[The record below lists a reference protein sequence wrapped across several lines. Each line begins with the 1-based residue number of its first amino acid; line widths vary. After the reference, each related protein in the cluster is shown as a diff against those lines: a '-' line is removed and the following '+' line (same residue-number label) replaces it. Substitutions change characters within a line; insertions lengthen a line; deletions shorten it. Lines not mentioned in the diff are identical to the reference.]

1 MRADK
6 KEREPVKIEGAS
18 YRELRL
24 LEEIETDPQV
34 TQRRLAGKLGIALGV
49 TNLLVRT
56 MARRGYI
63 RATQLDWKRWV
74 YIVTPLG
81 FARKVSLTLAYV
93 DRFLD
98 HYRRVRVLLSQELG
112 ALSLNAESRI
122 AIYGTDEL
130 AELVY
135 LCLRDIGVTEI
146 EVLGPGADGRR
157 LLGMEVQS
165 LETMNAGDYTLV
177 VLAFPSRTESRRAN
191 LIASGVQ
198 PAQIVTVL
206 QNKAH
211 EPAASGKGND
221 AR

>member
-6 KEREPVKIEGAS
+6 EEGQPLKADGAS

-24 LEEIETDPQV
+24 LEEIETDPEV
-34 TQRRLAGKLGIALGV
+34 TQRRLASKLGVALGV

-56 MARRGYI
+56 MARKGYI
-63 RATQLDWKRWV
+63 RATQLSWKRWV
-74 YIVTPLG
+74 YIVTPQG

-93 DRFLD
+93 DSFLG
-98 HYRRVRVLLSQELG
+98 HYRRVRVLLGQELS

-146 EVLGPGADGRR
+146 EVLDQQANGRR
-157 LLGMEVQS
+157 LLGMEV
-165 LETMNAGDYTLV
+165 N
-177 VLAFPSRTESRRAN
+177 
-191 LIASGVQ
+191 
-198 PAQIVTVL
+198 
-206 QNKAH
+206 
-211 EPAASGKGND
+211 
-221 AR
+221 